1 MKKREGLMLLQ
12 LHIVA
17 ASAWLGLVAA
27 ETVIELSAK
36 ERVTRR
42 FVADA
47 HKVMDLYFEGPLV
60 AITLVT
66 GSMLLMR
73 LWPHASAL
81 LLIKIVAGLV
91 AVVSNIVCIRWV
103 VRRANTDVDSD
114 FVKLGRKITITGYTI
129 PFGAA
134 ALAIGLYGV

>member
-91 AVVSNIVCIRWV
+91 AVPTST
-103 VRRANTDVDSD
+103 ATSSSS
-114 FVKLGRKITITGYTI
+114 
-129 PFGAA
+129 GARSR
-134 ALAIGLYGV
+134 

>member
-1 MKKREGLMLLQ
+1 MLLQ

-17 ASAWLGLVAA
+17 ASAWFGLVAA
-27 ETVIELSAK
+27 ETAIELSAK

-42 FVADA
+42 FVAGV
-47 HKVMDLYFEGPLV
+47 HKVIDLYVEGPLV
-60 AITLVT
+60 AITLLT
-66 GSMLLMR
+66 GSLLLMR
-73 LWPHASAL
+73 LWPHTSAL

-103 VRRANTDVDSD
+103 VRRANTDDD
-114 FVKLGRKITITGYTI
+114 DEFVKFGRKITITGYTI
-129 PFGAA
+129 PFGVA